1 MEQFLADMVVAC
13 CGLFMVVAFLIAV
26 AKGWFKEAL
35 QILLS

>member
-1 MEQFLADMVVAC
+1 MEGFLADMAVACLGLFVVA
-13 CGLFMVVAFLIAV
+13 GFLIAV